1 MRKSL
6 SLTTLLGLALF
17 TGLAAATPITDL
29 LGQLSH
35 SDYHAYVET
44 LQNYG
49 TRYTTT
55 PENTAVTNYLADTLS
70 GFGLAVRRDA
80 FEYGGTRYNVEATL
94 PGLLTPNQVFIIGAH
109 FDSTSGSAATDA
121 PGADDNASGT
131 AAMLEIASVL
141 SQYQF
146 ASTIRFIGFNGEEQG
161 LIGSAAYAGAAYARG
176 DQIVGMLN
184 LDMIGY
190 TAGSATEDLEVM
202 GDQWLVDRFIQD
214 AALYV
219 PSLLTQAW
227 YGDYYGSDHYHFS
240 SYRNTGFYSLFAI
253 EDTASEI
260 WDGSNPYYHSTGD
273 TADRLDYGFAY
284 QVTQATAATLAGLAG
299 IMGIP
304 EPPVAALLLA
314 GLVLAG
320 IGRHRGR
327 QGRGAILRGPRSS
340 FRPAPSRRPREQ
352 SMNK

>member
-6 SLTTLLGLALF
+6 SRNALTLGLALF

-29 LGQLSH
+29 LGQLSQ
-35 SDYHAYVET
+35 SDYRGYVET
-44 LQNYG
+44 LQGFG
-49 TRYTTT
+49 TRYY
-55 PENTAVTNYLADTLS
+55 NTQGNVNATNYLTNTLNS
-70 GFGLAVRRDA
+70 FGLNVRQDA
-80 FEYGGTRYNVEATL
+80 FDYGGTRYNVEATL
-94 PGLLTPNQVFIIGAH
+94 PGLTTPNQVFIIGAH
-109 FDSTSGSAATDA
+109 FDSTSGSPATAA

-146 ASTIRFIGFNGEEQG
+146 ASTIRFIGFNAEEQG
-161 LIGSAAYAGAAYARG
+161 LKGSAAYAGAAYARG
-176 DQIVGMLN
+176 DRIVGMLN
-184 LDMIGY
+184 LDMIAY
-190 TAGSATEDLEVM
+190 TAGLANADLEVM
-202 GDQWLVDRFIQD
+202 GDQWLVERFIQD

-219 PSLLTQAW
+219 PALPTQAW

-240 SYRNTGFYSLFAI
+240 SYRNTGFSSLFAI

-260 WDGSNPYYHSTGD
+260 WGGTNPYYHKTTD

-299 IMGIP
+299 IMGVP

-340 FRPAPSRRPREQ
+340 FRPAPSRRP
-352 SMNK
+352 